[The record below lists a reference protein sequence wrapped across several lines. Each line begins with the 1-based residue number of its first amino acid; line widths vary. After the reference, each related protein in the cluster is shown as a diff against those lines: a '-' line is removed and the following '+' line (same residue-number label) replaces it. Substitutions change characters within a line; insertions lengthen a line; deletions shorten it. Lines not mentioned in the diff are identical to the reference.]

1 MPGHAGEGQPVIRSE
16 RAATL
21 LDNTAASGLAT
32 TAAGVDMSGG
42 YDRVSF
48 DLIIGTAVS
57 GAVFDAWL
65 VESNESNLGNSTN
78 IAPANN
84 SSALISITQAT
95 ASANMNNT
103 VRTLEVYR
111 PAKRYVGVTVKA
123 ATQNIT
129 TLSIVSRKWRGSGK
143 SPATVTTDHQYV
155 AKAAYQA

>member
-1 MPGHAGEGQPVIRSE
+1 MPGHAGQDQPVIRSE

-21 LDNTAASGLAT
+21 LDNTAASGIAT
-32 TAAGVDMSGG
+32 TATGVDMSGG
-42 YDRVSF
+42 FDRVAF

-65 VESNESNLGNSTN
+65 VESNESNLGNATN
-78 IAPANN
+78 VAPANN
-84 SSALISITQAT
+84 SSALIAITQAT

-111 PAKRYVGVTVKA
+111 PAKRYVGARVKV

-129 TLSIVSRKWRGSGK
+129 TLSIVSRKYRGTGK
-143 SPATVTTDHQYV
+143 VPTTVTTDHEYV